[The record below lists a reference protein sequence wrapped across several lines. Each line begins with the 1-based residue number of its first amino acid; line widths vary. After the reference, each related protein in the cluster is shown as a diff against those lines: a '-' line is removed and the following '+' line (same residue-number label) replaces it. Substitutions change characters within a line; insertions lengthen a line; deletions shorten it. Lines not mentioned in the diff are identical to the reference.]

1 MPNELKPYFIA
12 SCSCGNDSMAMVWE
26 LIDKMFPLDEVVRYN
41 NGMDFECIDRLW
53 EKVKEHCE
61 PRGIKCTELKP
72 QTPFLEKMF
81 DIKVKNKDGSGY
93 HNGYSWCGGT
103 CRWGTTEKQIAL
115 DKYCESKN
123 AWVYVGIAA
132 DEWNRIPDKPYKL
145 HPLKTWG
152 YTQADCLEINRQ
164 NGIEWLEKTPRTE
177 SGYIDLYTILDR
189 VSCWCCANKNA
200 WELWNMWYY
209 LPNYWERLKE
219 MQSRIE
225 MPMKNFKNNKFG
237 EYGNVFDLEKVF
249 ESGYVPKHRNRRAND
264 EQR

>member
-1 MPNELKPYFIA
+1 MSYYIA

-26 LIDKMFPLDEVVRYN
+26 LIRRGCPLHEVVRYN

-53 EKVKEHCE
+53 EKVKAKCE
-61 PRGIKCTELKP
+61 PLGIKCTELEP
-72 QTPFLEKMF
+72 QEPFLYKMF
-81 DIKVKNKDGSGY
+81 DKIVKNKDGSGY
-93 HNGYSWCGGT
+93 HNGYAWCGGS
-103 CRWGTTEKQIAL
+103 CRWGTTDKLICL
-115 DKYCESKN
+115 DRYCEAIEN
-123 AWVYVGIAA
+123 VVVYVGIAS
-132 DEWNRIPDKPYKL
+132 DETHRTPDKPYKL
-145 HPLKTWG
+145 HPLKEWG
-152 YTQADCLEINRQ
+152 YTQAGCLEINRQ

-225 MPMKNFKNNKFG
+225 MPMKKLCNQKFG
-237 EYGNVFDLEKVF
+237 EYGNIFELEKVF
-249 ESGYVPKHRNRRAND
+249 EIGYVPKHKAKGVR
-264 EQR
+264 